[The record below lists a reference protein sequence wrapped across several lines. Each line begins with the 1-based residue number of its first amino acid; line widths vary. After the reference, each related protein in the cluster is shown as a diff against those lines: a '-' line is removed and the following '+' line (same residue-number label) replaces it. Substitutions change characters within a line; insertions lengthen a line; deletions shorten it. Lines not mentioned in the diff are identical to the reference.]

1 MEALSGIELRDRAA
15 LIGDTL
21 VLADLHLGRAETAVE
36 LPVGAGEDMRDR
48 LAALLDQFD
57 PSTVV
62 IAGDLLHSFEGV
74 PRGVTRTLGAL
85 RGTVRAADAELVVLP
100 GNHDT
105 LLDAVWDG
113 PTAPTHRVGET
124 VICHGHTAPEPET
137 EADRYVIGHDHPT
150 IVIEGDRRP
159 CYLAGDGVYRGADV
173 LVVPT
178 FNRVVAGVPVND
190 VTGAAFMSPLLPAA
204 GRLSPV
210 VRDETVEET
219 LVFPPLEE
227 FRHHL

>member
-21 VLADLHLGRAETAVE
+21 VLADLHLGRTGTAVE

-48 LAALLDQFD
+48 LAALLDRFD

-62 IAGDLLHSFEGV
+62 IAGDLLHSFGGV

-85 RGTVRAADAELVVLP
+85 RGTVRAAGAELVVLP

-105 LLDAVWDG
+105 LLETVWDG
-113 PTAPTHRVGET
+113 PTRQTYQAGET
-124 VICHGHTAPEPET
+124 VICHGHAIPEPET

-159 CYLAGDGVYRGADV
+159 CYLAGDGVYQDADV

-178 FNRVVAGVPVND
+178 FNRVIAGVPVNN
-190 VTGAAFMSPLLPAA
+190 VTGGALMSPLLPAA
-204 GRLSPV
+204 ERLSPV
-210 VRDETVEET
+210 IRDESAEET